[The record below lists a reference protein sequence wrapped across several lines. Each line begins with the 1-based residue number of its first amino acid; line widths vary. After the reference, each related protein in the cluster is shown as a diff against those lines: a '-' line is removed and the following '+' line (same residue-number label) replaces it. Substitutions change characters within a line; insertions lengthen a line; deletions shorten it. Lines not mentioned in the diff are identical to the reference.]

1 MPTGETRQFV
11 SFSFYKA
18 QPEWLLLPDAEK
30 DAARREFAGV
40 VEAFGERVMTLP
52 YTTVG
57 MRGDTDLL
65 LWRISHELEAL
76 QEMSTKLRGTG
87 LGKHL
92 ATPYHYLAMTKRSIY
107 VKEHVHDGQEGSR
120 LKIVPGKG
128 KYLFVYP
135 FVKLREWYSKPEAE
149 RQAMMSDHIKTGH
162 KYPTVKINTTYSFG
176 LDDQEF
182 VVAFESDHPDDF
194 LDLVMELRGS
204 PASRYTQRDW
214 PVFTCISKG
223 LGESLEAIG

>member
-1 MPTGETRQFV
+1 MPATEKRQFV

-18 QPEWLLLPDAEK
+18 QPDWLLLPAAERE
-30 DAARREFAGV
+30 AGRREFAGV
-40 VEAFGERVMTLP
+40 VESYGERVMTLP

-57 MRGDTDLL
+57 LRGDVDLL
-65 LWRISHELEAL
+65 LWRISYELEAIS
-76 QEMSTKLRGTG
+76 EMSAKLRGTG
-87 LGKHL
+87 LGRRL
-92 ATPYHYLAMTKRSIY
+92 ATPFHYLAMTKRSTY

-120 LKIVPGKG
+120 TKIVPGKA

-135 FVKLREWYSKPEAE
+135 FVKLREWYGLPEDQ
-149 RQAMMSDHIKTGH
+149 RQAMMTDHIKTGH

-204 PASRYTQRDW
+204 GASKYTQRDW

-223 LGESLEAIG
+223 LGEALEAIG